1 MRTLM
6 QLARDAGGLLLLALA
21 ASVASGFC
29 NASLI
34 ALINKTLTVE
44 ANALAALGRTFI
56 VLTLIMLITRVLSE
70 TVFMSLGQR
79 AKARLRNEVVAC
91 IGDTDLQSVE
101 SLGMSRAMSVLT
113 QDLDIIVVFFVG
125 LPNLVMYGAVIVGC
139 LCYLGMLSWPVLLC
153 ALVTIALG
161 SLGFWLIHGRAL
173 MLLRSSRR
181 REDRLLQQFRALFD
195 GVKELKLNPV
205 RRRRF
210 IRGELAKNIEAVRV
224 ERTRGY
230 VLYGMATSWGS
241 FLFFAF
247 IGGVLFLLGRY
258 FPLSHPVVTG
268 YAMVFLYMIIPIE
281 GLLSALP
288 NIASARVA
296 LARIQDVRRQLP
308 AEPAQREAPAPAL
321 QSLSLYGVTHHYRR
335 EQDNASFLLGPLTL
349 TLRPGELTFLI
360 GGNGSGK
367 TTLAKLLAGLYPPEE
382 GVILLNGEPVGDG
395 DWQRYRQCFS
405 AVFSDFYLFDD
416 VSGERPADDDRISA
430 LLTALQLEHK
440 VHVRRGRFSTTAL
453 SQGQR
458 KRLAL
463 LLAWTEDRPFYLF
476 DEWAADQDPA
486 FKAVFYRQIL
496 PDLKARGKTVLVI
509 THDDAYFP
517 QADRLIKLDT
527 GQIVADIRQQGP
539 LGESTVPGAERVWT
553 GTSR

>member
-1 MRTLM
+1 MRTLL
-6 QLARDAGGLLLLALA
+6 QLARDAGGLLLLALI
-21 ASVASGFC
+21 ASVVSGFS

-44 ANALAALGRTFI
+44 AAGLALLGRTFI
-56 VLTLIMLITRVLSE
+56 ALTLLMLITRVLSE
-70 TVFMSLGQR
+70 TVFMYLGQR

-91 IGDTDLQSVE
+91 IGDAGLQSVE
-101 SLGMSRAMSVLT
+101 SLGMSRAMAVLT
-113 QDLDIIVVFFVG
+113 QDLDTIVVFFVG
-125 LPNLVMYGAVIVGC
+125 LPNLVMYGAVIAGC
-139 LCYLGMLSWPVLLC
+139 LCYLGLLSWPVLLC
-153 ALVTIALG
+153 ALVTITLG

-173 MLLRSSRR
+173 TLLRSSRR
-181 REDRLLQQFRALFD
+181 REDTLLHLFRALFD

-210 IRGELAKNIEAVRV
+210 INNEVATNIEAVRA

-247 IGGVLFLLGRY
+247 IGGVLFLLGRWL
-258 FPLSHPVVTG
+258 PLSHPVITG

-288 NIASARVA
+288 NIATARVA

-308 AEPAQREAPAPAL
+308 AEPLQRAAPMPAL
-321 QSLSLYGVTHHYRR
+321 KSLSLCGVTHHYRR
-335 EQDNASFLLGPLTL
+335 ELDNASFLLGPITL
-349 TLRPGELTFLI
+349 TLRPGELTFVI

-367 TTLAKLLAGLYPPEE
+367 TTLAKLLVGLYPPEE
-382 GVILLNGEPVGDG
+382 GVILLNGEPVGEA
-395 DWQRYRQCFS
+395 DWERYRQCFS
-405 AVFSDFYLFDD
+405 VVFSDFYLFDD
-416 VSGERPADDDRISA
+416 VSSERPADDGQIST
-430 LLTALQLEHK
+430 LLAALQLEHK
-440 VHVRRGRFSTTAL
+440 VSIRQGRFSTTAL

-517 QADRLIKLDT
+517 SADRLIKLDA
-527 GQIVADIRQQGP
+527 GQIVSDIRQEGP
-539 LGESTVPGAERVWT
+539 VWDN
-553 GTSR
+553 SRLHAGQSGG

>member
-1 MRTLM
+1 MKTLM

-21 ASVASGFC
+21 ASVISGFS

-34 ALINKTLTVE
+34 ALINKTLTVG
-44 ANALAALGRTFI
+44 ANQLTVLGRTFI
-56 VLTLIMLITRVLSE
+56 GLTLLMLATRVLSA
-70 TVFMSLGQR
+70 TAFMYLGQR
-79 AKARLRNEVVAC
+79 AKAKLRHEVVAC
-91 IGDTDLQSVE
+91 IGDTSIQSIE
-101 SLGMSRAMSVLT
+101 SLGMARAMAVLT
-113 QDLDIIVVFFVG
+113 QDLDTIVVFFVG

-139 LCYLGMLSWPVLLC
+139 LCYLGILSWPVLLC
-153 ALVTIALG
+153 AIAVIALG
-161 SLGFWLIHGRAL
+161 SLGFLLIHGRAL
-173 MLLRSSRR
+173 ALLRSSRR
-181 REDRLLQQFRALFD
+181 REDTLLRLFRALFD
-195 GVKELKLNPV
+195 GVKELKLNPT

-210 IRGELAKNIEAVRV
+210 IQGEVTENIEAVRV

-230 VLYGMATSWGS
+230 VLYAMATSWGS

-247 IGGVLFLLGRY
+247 IGAVLFLLVRW
-258 FPLSHPVVTG
+258 FPLSHPVLTG

-288 NIASARVA
+288 NIATARVA
-296 LARIQDVRRQLP
+296 LQRIQEVRGRMP
-308 AEPAQREAPAPAL
+308 GEPVQDPTPITELR
-321 QSLSLYGVTHHYRR
+321 SLVLKEVTHHYRR
-335 EQDNASFLLGPLTL
+335 EHDNASFLLGPLTL
-349 TLRPGELTFLI
+349 EFKPGELVFLI

-367 TTLAKLLAGLYPPEE
+367 TTLAKVLVGLYPPESGE
-382 GVILLNGEPVGDG
+382 IRLNGELMSERDRE
-395 DWQRYRQCFS
+395 RYRQCFS
-405 AVFSDFYLFDD
+405 VVFSDFYLFDD
-416 VSGERPADDDRISA
+416 VSSERPTDDQQVSS
-430 LLTALQLEHK
+430 LLAALQLEHK
-440 VHVRRGRFSTTAL
+440 VSVREGRFSTTAL

-517 QADRLIKLDT
+517 LADRLIKLDS
-527 GQIVADIRQQGP
+527 GRVVADIR
-539 LGESTVPGAERVWT
+539 R
-553 GTSR
+553 